1 MLKELKLPLI
11 LERITIIFSNV
22 AKLGFETPIVE
33 TIYKFFGWFAI
44 PQIVTQI
51 TEKVYKKSRKG
62 LTQSE

>member
-1 MLKELKLPLI
+1 MLLPPI
-11 LERITIIFSNV
+11 LRTPYLFKCV